1 MRIGILL
8 LPCLG
13 ICMQAALIGT
23 TVASGGGGGVRP
35 PAMFVFGS
43 SILDV
48 GNNNYLQGAT
58 VGRANSPYNGVD
70 FPGSVPTGRF
80 SNGYNIADYV
90 GKGISFLYSSFFF
103 SCEHLY

>member
-1 MRIGILL
+1 MMRIGVLR
-8 LPCLG
+8 LPCLV

-23 TVASGGGGGVRP
+23 GAVCGARP
-35 PAMFVFGS
+35 PAMYVFGS

-48 GNNNYLQGAT
+48 GNNNYLRGAA

-70 FPGSVPTGRF
+70 FPGSIPTGRF

-90 GKGISFLYSSFFF
+90 GKGISLVSSI
-103 SCEHLY
+103 HLTL